1 MQNLMEFDVH
11 KKDGSTSRRVVDVK
25 NMCLGRAAS
34 RDVEATKKD
43 FEKIRAQGFALYTPP
58 NVCKKSRYLLTNE
71 NTIEVQADRTMAE
84 VEYVA
89 IFDQGEIFVSAGSD
103 HNDGSL
109 IGMWTESTGKVYD
122 PAKAKQACP
131 AVVAKELW
139 PYSEVQDH
147 WDSLRL
153 RSWVTLSGTKTQYQ
167 DYPASDLVDVQYYL
181 REYPW
186 LRDNGTVLLSGS
198 SNAVPSA
205 PPNLY
210 LYKPDGLFPRDFHF
224 EIHDPVLNRTISHEY
239 TIQSLEW
246 PDSKIS
252 P

>member
-1 MQNLMEFDVH
+1 MEFDVH
-11 KKDGSTSRRVVDVK
+11 KKDGTVSKRTVDVK
-25 NMCLGRAAS
+25 QVCLGRAAS
-34 RDVEATKKD
+34 RDIQSTKKD

-84 VEYVA
+84 VEYTIVV
-89 IFDQGEIFVSAGSD
+89 DKGEVLVTAGSD

-131 AVVAKELW
+131 AVVAKGVWL
-139 PYSEVQDH
+139 YGDVKDH
-147 WDSLRL
+147 WDDLRL
-153 RSWVTLSGTKTQYQ
+153 RSWVMISGKRVQYQ
-167 DYPASDLVDVQYYL
+167 DYPASELVDVDFYF
-181 REYPW
+181 REHPW
-186 LRDNGTVLLSGS
+186 LREDGTVLLSGS

-210 LYKPDGLFPRDFHF
+210 LYKPEGIFPNDFHF
-224 EIHDPVLNRTISHEY
+224 EIHDPFLNRTISHEY
-239 TIQSLEW
+239 VIQSLEW
-246 PDSKIS
+246 PDSKVS